1 MFILKFISFILKYR
15 LIFLWLEK
23 IQKYKTKIQMFKM
36 SYISQLYIKPPVHNV
51 NTECISVI

>member
-1 MFILKFISFILKYR
+1 MLILKFISFILKYR

-23 IQKYKTKIQMFKM
+23 IQKTKIQMFKM